1 MLKDITVFFTNCAG
15 YVLGVS
21 SRTIKGKMAT
31 SEEAP
36 LLVLA
41 PHASFLDPLVG
52 VICGLPGAVSVIDN
66 AYLPGIGGRFY

>member
-1 MLKDITVFFTNCAG
+1 MSLAVFLADCAG
-15 YVLGVS
+15 YAFGVW
-21 SRTIKGKMAT
+21 SRTIKGKRAT
-31 SEEAP
+31 SAEAT

-66 AYLPGIGGRFY
+66 VHIPFVGGKVH